1 MSSFYGASGGDEG
14 DDTWGPGGCTSLHR
28 MHGLKPLSLTQILA
42 KKKRQEKIVM
52 CTAYDLFTARVA
64 DDAMVD
70 LLLVGDSLA
79 NVVLGEP
86 RTTAVDL
93 DTMIMFAKLVAK
105 SAKRAVVVF
114 DLPYGTY
121 KTPEEAAASTA
132 KVVQATGIQLVK
144 LEGHV
149 PEVVRASGTAEDAE
163 KLLQQALDLQ
173 EAGASL
179 LILEMVCA
187 EAAQLI
193 TENLR
198 IPTIGIGAG
207 AGCDGQVLVIHDL
220 LGLGGPGAKQYKFVK
235 RYANLYDSAVSA
247 VEAYRAEVVGGVF
260 PQKCNATCMK
270 PGESD
275 KFAAS
280 CARRSTPPLEEAKGP
295 SSSTSHTR
303 STQADSNVS
312 TSTEPCPSALDSSCE
327 SQEKET
333 TRPFKVCVWGGG
345 RMGQLIAWILA
356 GPPQPPDNQTNAQ
369 KLSSWQ
375 QLQARGMEVSICT
388 NRQDLLAASAEKG
401 GVLQAFQAG
410 SSEPDQGSSLDA
422 NKAKHNNKEGD
433 CEVKSTLSHNGTAH
447 LTSSAA
453 SGERR
458 RVTVLSR
465 KQAEELGGVFDLVI
479 IACHSGQTQEVA
491 ESAFRAAR
499 VGGLVASLQNGLK
512 APRLL
517 RALHDRQLQAGGN
530 PPALVFMPTSLAA
543 VEKEPLVIQQLG
555 SGCVRIC
562 GHQRRSSQA
571 AEQLYVTLMDR
582 GIPCE
587 LLPHHRLDEMLWEK
601 AAVNCFINPL
611 TALLNC
617 TNSQVADPRMQLAR
631 KLIVSEVVAV
641 ARGKGIPLTF
651 AAASA
656 AAHAVA
662 CATKQN
668 VSSTLGQLREGR
680 PVELADISGEG
691 EEELGDHVLD
701 LVAFFVMLRK
711 GVTMHFTCFAAMRFS
726 VVREASLIGLTAP
739 ANRLLLELVGVLEA
753 TRARCLSA

>member
-1 MSSFYGASGGDEG
+1 MSSFYGASGGDDV
-14 DDTWGPGGCTSLHR
+14 DDKWGPGGCTSLHQ
-28 MHGLKPLSLTQILA
+28 MHGLRPLSLSQVLG

-70 LLLVGDSLA
+70 ILLVGDSLA

-86 RTTAVDL
+86 RTSAVDL

-105 SAKRAVVVF
+105 SAKRAVVMF

-121 KTPEEAAASTA
+121 KNPEEAAASTA
-132 KVVQATGIQLVK
+132 KVVHATGIQLVK

-149 PEVVRASGTAEDAE
+149 PEVVRAISKHAVVCCHLGLLPQTATSFVSSGGTAEDAE

-193 TENLR
+193 SENLR

-220 LGLGGPGAKQYKFVK
+220 LGLSGPGAKPYKFVK

-247 VEAYRAEVVGGVF
+247 VEAYRAEVAGGLF
-260 PQKCNATCMK
+260 PQKCNAICMK
-270 PGESD
+270 PGESR

-280 CARRSTPPLEEAKGP
+280 CASRSAAPLKSLGV
-295 SSSTSHTR
+295 SSSTSNTR
-303 STQADSNVS
+303 TGQADSNVFS
-312 TSTEPCPSALDSSCE
+312 STEPCLAAPDSSCE
-327 SQEKET
+327 FQGMEA
-333 TRPFKVCVWGGG
+333 TRPYKVCVWGGG
-345 RMGQLIAWILA
+345 RMGQLIAWIFA
-356 GPPQPPDNQTNAQ
+356 GLPQSPDTDAQ
-369 KLSSWQ
+369 ALLSWQ
-375 QLQARGMEVSICT
+375 QLQARGIEVKICT
-388 NRQDLLAASAEKG
+388 SRQDLLAASAEKG
-401 GVLQAFQAG
+401 GMLEAFQAG
-410 SSEPDQGSSLDA
+410 SSELDHRAFLDA
-422 NKAKHNNKEGD
+422 SKAKPLNVEGD
-433 CEVKSTLSHNGTAH
+433 CAVKPPLPHNGTKPLANG
-447 LTSSAA
+447 AV
-453 SGERR
+453 SGGRR
-458 RVTVLSR
+458 RVAVVTR
-465 KQAEELGGVFDLVI
+465 KEAEKLEGTFDLVI

-512 APRLL
+512 APRIL
-517 RALHDRQLQAGGN
+517 RTLHDRQLQAG
-530 PPALVFMPTSLAA
+530 
-543 VEKEPLVIQQLG
+543 EPLVIQQLG
-555 SGCVRIC
+555 SGWVRIC
-562 GHQRRSSQA
+562 GHLRRSSQA
-571 AEQLYVTLMDR
+571 AEQLCGMLMAR
-582 GIPCE
+582 GITCE

-617 TNSQVADPRMQLAR
+617 LNSQLADPRMQLAR
-631 KLIVSEVVAV
+631 NLIVSEVVAV

-680 PVELADISGEG
+680 SVELADISGE
-691 EEELGDHVLD
+691 
-701 LVAFFVMLRK
+701 
-711 GVTMHFTCFAAMRFS
+711 
-726 VVREASLIGLTAP
+726 VVREANAIGLTAP

-753 TRARCLSA
+753 THIRCLSA